1 MRVLKGDVA
10 AYSVDVSEIDSIVFV
25 DIHFPEHITSMFL
38 VGDATPGGWNIG
50 QASPMNMDANDSEHF
65 TWTGT
70 LVAGELKF
78 LTTNQDWFP
87 CFVRDADDSTK
98 IRYRE
103 VDQDY
108 PDYKWE
114 IAEEGKYTVDAIP
127 YPSLAMLPR
136 LSILYI

>member
-1 MRVLKGDVA
+1 MKKVFLLAVFAIVSGIMYAGTRTEMRVLKGDVA

-87 CFVRDADDSTK
+87 
-98 IRYRE
+98 
-103 VDQDY
+103 
-108 PDYKWE
+108 
-114 IAEEGKYTVDAIP
+114 
-127 YPSLAMLPR
+127 
-136 LSILYI
+136 